1 MAGIFAPHVRGPPS
15 PWHWPRHAASQRVSQ
30 ALLQQSC
37 CFLVAQAPR
46 SPAKGGGC
54 RHGAKATE
62 QTAHETGLARVAVKA
77 GPEHLVRS
85 SPGMEPRPPP
95 PGWSPPSRDI
105 SLLPL
110 AGCSRLLKEVEG
122 SHVSRSIFFYFEHV
136 LELWWSGFLAV
147 SHCSTSG
154 SLVVVRGSPR
164 RLLTGFVSPLERLLS
179 AGDSWE
185 QELRPPGLSC
195 SECPGTEQFGAV
207 I

>member
-1 MAGIFAPHVRGPPS
+1 MAGIFAPHVQGPPS

-62 QTAHETGLARVAVKA
+62 QTAHETGLARVAVMA

-95 PGWSPPSRDI
+95 PGWSPLEQGPLTASPPWVQPS
-105 SLLPL
+105 L
-110 AGCSRLLKEVEG
+110 EG
-122 SHVSRSIFFYFEHV
+122 SRRVTCLQINFFFILSMFWSCGGLVSWRCLTAPHQGP
-136 LELWWSGFLAV
+136 LWW
-147 SHCSTSG
+147 
-154 SLVVVRGSPR
+154 
-164 RLLTGFVSPLERLLS
+164 
-179 AGDSWE
+179 
-185 QELRPPGLSC
+185 
-195 SECPGTEQFGAV
+195 
-207 I
+207 